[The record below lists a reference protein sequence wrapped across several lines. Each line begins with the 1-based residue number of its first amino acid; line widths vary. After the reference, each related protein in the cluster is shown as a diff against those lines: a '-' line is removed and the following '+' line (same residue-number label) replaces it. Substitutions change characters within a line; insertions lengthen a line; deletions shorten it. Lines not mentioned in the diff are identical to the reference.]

1 MIFEQGTLIALA
13 SFAEGKQI
21 DKVRSAV
28 LLSPIAY
35 LSHMNT
41 ALGVVA
47 TRAFVGEVSKFSSF
61 FNNHIYFHGLK
72 ASNLIMIMKR
82 GP

>member
-1 MIFEQGTLIALA
+1 MEDQVWQGTLIALA
-13 SFAEGKQI
+13 SFLEGKLVSQL
-21 DKVRSAV
+21 KSAA

-47 TRAFVGEVSKFSSF
+47 AKSFVGEVRVTS
-61 FNNHIYFHGLK
+61 
-72 ASNLIMIMKR
+72 
-82 GP
+82 